1 MKSLFNK
8 ISYIAICVAI
18 VYTCIYALKAIKS
31 LHTEENETKTHTTKV
46 VDTPKMTYTITY
58 KDGTTSKI
66 EATSYIWD
74 EHKIKFLI
82 NDTVKVKEISGDI
95 VEDIKF

>member
-8 ISYIAICVAI
+8 ISYIAICAVV

-31 LHTEENETKTHTTKV
+31 LYAEEDIETHTTKV
-46 VDTPKMTYTITY
+46 ADTPKITYIITY
-58 KDGTTSKI
+58 KDGTTSKV

-74 EHKIKFLI
+74 DHKIKFLI
-82 NDTVKVKEISGDI
+82 KDTVKVKEISGDI